1 MNKTEESKEKETLE
15 KIQSHI
21 DIISESRL
29 LPYIPLIHN
38 WLPNKSTELETKVLA
53 VCIYT
58 VLQARSCLFFAH
70 IQEIEIAIR
79 NTICSLIIKYL
90 APNQDIIAY
99 LCQLAFDKKSN
110 VTPQTKEQLR
120 RSIINLLRTQK
131 LSSANQAHQ
140 ALLSTKKKD
149 GDLIAAITFGVWIN
163 FFNQHK
169 TNPYKDY
176 WKDFFTQ
183 HNIFNNRFKTIN
195 EIFSDLNRALDFR
208 NRLYHQDKIWEK
220 RSSTPIEALNSLKKR
235 YDMIDTTLEK
245 VAPERYWIIKS
256 SSIQDLLVRHS
267 FDEQLFKN
275 EIQELYQKFT
285 GNTLYLPE

>member
-1 MNKTEESKEKETLE
+1 M
-15 KIQSHI
+15 
-21 DIISESRL
+21 
-29 LPYIPLIHN
+29 PYIPLIHN